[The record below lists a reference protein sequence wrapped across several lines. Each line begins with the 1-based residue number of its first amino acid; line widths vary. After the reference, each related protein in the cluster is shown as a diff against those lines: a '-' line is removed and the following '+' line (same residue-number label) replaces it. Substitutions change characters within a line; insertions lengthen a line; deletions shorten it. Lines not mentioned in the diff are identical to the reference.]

1 MATKK
6 KAASKPAKAAKT
18 VAEAAKNASQDVSAT
33 LATTVWDSEKRKLDR
48 IAADPFLKNY

>member
-18 VAEAAKNASQDVSAT
+18 VAETAKNASQDVSAT